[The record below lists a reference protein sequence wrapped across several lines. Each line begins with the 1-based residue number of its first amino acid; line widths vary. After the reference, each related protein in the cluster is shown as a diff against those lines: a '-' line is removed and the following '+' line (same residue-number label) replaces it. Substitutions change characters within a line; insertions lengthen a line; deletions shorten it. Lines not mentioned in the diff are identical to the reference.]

1 MVDEDGTGVATPFR
15 RQVTIPA
22 ELERLAERARS
33 CGRVSTSCAA
43 PADCVDDLVQ
53 AVDEAATNI
62 IRYGYRGKT
71 GTIEL
76 TAELVG
82 DDIVLTLEDDA
93 PAFDPTAVSSPD
105 LSVPP
110 QHRKPGGMG
119 IHLMRLA
126 TDLMVRARPGVAT
139 YDPDAVEGPA
149 SEGGVI
155 DGHADH
161 GRTRP
166 GLCP

>member
-1 MVDEDGTGVATPFR
+1 VVDDDGVGVATPFR

-22 ELERLAERARS
+22 ELERLAELRAIVRQ
-33 CGRVSTSCAA
+33 VSTSCAA
-43 PADCVDDLVQ
+43 PTDCVDDLVQ

-82 DDIVLTLEDDA
+82 DDIVLTLEDEA
-93 PAFDPTAVSSPD
+93 PAFDPTAVASPD

-126 TDLMVRARPGVAT
+126 TDSMVHRARPG
-139 YDPDAVEGPA
+139 
-149 SEGGVI
+149 GGNI
-155 DGHADH
+155 LTL
-161 GRTRP
+161 TRSRVRRP
-166 GLCP
+166 KEE